1 MTKSKQNSKI
11 SFFYSLNYKH
21 KSKKPPSLSLPL
33 SQTIMINPSLVQF
46 NSLINAFWKLSP
58 MQSMENSSNNSDLT
72 HTNKSL
78 FKMSPS
84 SSNSLCNKINLSDW
98 CIFQPINMISQ
109 MIKLAPSPTFK
120 WSRSSSSQISS

>member
-1 MTKSKQNSKI
+1 MIKSKQNSKI
-11 SFFYSLNYKH
+11 SFFNSLNYKH
-21 KSKKPPSLSLPL
+21 KSQKPPSLSLPL
-33 SQTIMINPSLVQF
+33 SQTIMINPSLAQY
-46 NSLINAFWKLSP
+46 NCLINTFWKLSP

-98 CIFQPINMISQ
+98 FIFQPINMISQ

-120 WSRSSSSQISS
+120 WSKSSSSQISS

>member
-11 SFFYSLNYKH
+11 SFFNSLNYKN
-21 KSKKPPSLSLPL
+21 KSQKPPSLSLPL
-33 SQTIMINPSLVQF
+33 SQTIMINPSLAQY
-46 NSLINAFWKLSP
+46 NCLINTFWKLSP
-58 MQSMENSSNNSDLT
+58 MQSMENNSNNSDLT

-120 WSRSSSSQISS
+120 WSKSSSSQISS